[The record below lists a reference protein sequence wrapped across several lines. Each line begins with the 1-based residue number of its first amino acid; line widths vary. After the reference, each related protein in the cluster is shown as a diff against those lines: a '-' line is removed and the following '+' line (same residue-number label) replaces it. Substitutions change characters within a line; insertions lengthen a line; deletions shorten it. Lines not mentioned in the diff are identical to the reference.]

1 MLLFLIRVLS
11 FFLWVPSWEAMGIDV
26 GIDVPA
32 SVVRVK
38 LVLTVSRA
46 GVRAGSR
53 PSANTSVDCDECV
66 YCRDKPR
73 LGGPGTK
80 RQKCVLKRSPTAHVR
95 LQVHAY
101 PTTHDGFSAAPP

>member
-1 MLLFLIRVLS
+1 MLAHQLES
-11 FFLWVPSWEAMGIDV
+11 MET
-26 GIDVPA
+26 DVPA
-32 SVVRVK
+32 TFVRVR
-38 LVLTVSRA
+38 LILTVSRT
-46 GVRAGSR
+46 GGGGQG
-53 PSANTSVDCDECV
+53 PSATVDCDECV

>member
-1 MLLFLIRVLS
+1 M
-11 FFLWVPSWEAMGIDV
+11 
-26 GIDVPA
+26 PA
-32 SVVRVK
+32 SVVRVR
-38 LVLTVSRA
+38 LLLTVSRT
-46 GVRAGSR
+46 GVRTGSR
-53 PSANTSVDCDECV
+53 PSANIDCDECV